1 MGIPIMSNSL
11 MLADGFDDT
20 PAMLDEKRKHCI
32 IQQMIGEV
40 NWSGTD
46 SLVVDMPQ
54 EPGRKPGA
62 CSS

>member
-40 NWSGTD
+40 NWSGGFAPK
-46 SLVVDMPQ
+46 V
-54 EPGRKPGA
+54 RKLKDF
-62 CSS
+62 